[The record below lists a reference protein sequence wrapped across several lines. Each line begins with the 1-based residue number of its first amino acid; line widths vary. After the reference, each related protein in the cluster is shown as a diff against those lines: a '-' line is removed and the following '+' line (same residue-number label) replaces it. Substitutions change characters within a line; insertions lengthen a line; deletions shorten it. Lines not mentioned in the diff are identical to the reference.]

1 MANAP
6 DAALASGHMFA
17 GTIVASNYIEM
28 AQLLGE
34 SFLGHHPASR
44 FAILVIDDEAVDHL
58 ADGLEI
64 LRLSDLDLSVAE
76 LDLMK
81 TIYDVMEL
89 STAVKPALLR
99 TLLRSADTVCYLDPD
114 IYVYSAFDDAI
125 VAVETA
131 GIVLTPHVLQ
141 PVPRDG
147 LAISE
152 QAVMESGMFNLGFI
166 AVGPSA
172 TPFLDWWM
180 ERLLTDA
187 VVDLD
192 RHLFTDQKWVDWVPA
207 LFDHHVS
214 RDPGMNIAW
223 WNIHER
229 HLELGDSHPAVNG
242 QPVRFIHY
250 SGYDPVLPDVLSKH
264 QVSRPRVSHA
274 LGTPIRELADDYGR
288 ALIERS
294 HVERRTGAYQWAKTV
309 SGLPLTSTMRRLC
322 RDAALDKLRTAD
334 TIDELGLPTVF
345 GTDDREFRRWLNEPT
360 GGSAEH
366 PLTRLE
372 RSVWE
377 ERRDL
382 QSAFPNVDDNDA
394 ANFHMWLSVEDDAI
408 EHLGEFAPPRRP
420 RPAALTMTARIRA
433 RCASAGRRGVQLL
446 RSRV

>member
-1 MANAP
+1 
-6 DAALASGHMFA
+6 MFA
-17 GTIVASNYIEM
+17 GTIVASNYVEM

-34 SFLGHHPASR
+34 SFLRHHPASR
-44 FAILVIDDEAVDHL
+44 FAILVIDEQAVGSVV
-58 ADGLEI
+58 DGIEI
-64 LRLSDLDLSVAE
+64 LRLSDLDLTAFE

-89 STAVKPALLR
+89 STAVKPSLLR
-99 TLLRSADTVCYLDPD
+99 TLLGSADTVCYLDPD
-114 IYVYSAFDDAI
+114 IYVYSPFDDAI
-125 VAVETA
+125 AAVDSA

-166 AVGPSA
+166 AVGASA
-172 TPFLDWWM
+172 LPFLDWWM

-207 LFDHHVS
+207 LFDHAVS

-229 HLELGDSHPAVNG
+229 DLDPGDQHPMVDG
-242 QPVRFIHY
+242 RPVRFIHY
-250 SGYDPVLPDVLSKH
+250 SGYDPVVPDVLSKH
-264 QVSRPRVSHA
+264 QASRPRVPHA
-274 LGTPIRELADDYGR
+274 LGTTIRELADEYGR
-288 ALIERS
+288 ALIARG
-294 HVERRTGAYQWAKTV
+294 HLERRTGPYQWSTTAN
-309 SGLPLTSTMRRLC
+309 GMALTSTMRRLC
-322 RDAALDKLRTAD
+322 REAALDQLRSGATV
-334 TIDELGLPTVF
+334 DELKLPTAF
-345 GTDDREFRRWLNEPT
+345 GADDSAFLLWLNEPI

-366 PLTRLE
+366 PLARME

-382 QSAFPNVDDNDA
+382 QNAFPDVDGSDA

-408 EHLGEFAPPRRP
+408 THLGDLAPPRKPRAAELTRP
-420 RPAALTMTARIRA
+420 DRLRA
-433 RCASAGRRGVQLL
+433 RFASVRKRWMQLV
-446 RSRV
+446 RSRN